1 MRNWTLTV
9 LGALLAMLLWRAA
22 RIFEPFT
29 TEELK
34 TYSGQLA
41 LLRQQVKA
49 AGKKLT
55 EEENETLMGFMRNDN
70 LKEGLDY
77 IDTLRGKYLG
87 SEPSSEDRLDILTN
101 LIDDARRRIAAIEKK
116 STDAKEKGDQAQAQI
131 NALSNQSTLPP
142 VDLNAKP
149 VA

>member
-1 MRNWTLTV
+1 
-9 LGALLAMLLWRAA
+9 MLLWRVAQT
-22 RIFEPFT
+22 FEHFT
-29 TEELK
+29 AEELK

-41 LLRQQVKA
+41 ILKQQITA

-55 EEENETLMGFMRNDN
+55 DEETEKLMAFMRNDA
-70 LKEGLDY
+70 LKEGMDY

-87 SEPSSEDRLDILTN
+87 SEPTSQDRLDILTN

-116 STDAKEKGDQAQAQI
+116 SADAKEKGDLAQAQI
-131 NALSNQSTLPP
+131 NALSTPSSLPP
-142 VDLNAKP
+142 VDLNSKP

>member
-1 MRNWTLTV
+1 
-9 LGALLAMLLWRAA
+9 MLLWRVAQT
-22 RIFEPFT
+22 FEHFT
-29 TEELK
+29 AEELK

-41 LLRQQVKA
+41 ILKQQVTA

-55 EEENETLMGFMRNDN
+55 DEETEKLMSFMRNDA
-70 LKEGLDY
+70 LKEGMDY

-87 SEPSSEDRLDILTN
+87 SEPSSADRLDILTN

-116 STDAKEKGDQAQAQI
+116 SADAKEKGDLAQAQI
-131 NALSNQSTLPP
+131 NALSTPSNLPP